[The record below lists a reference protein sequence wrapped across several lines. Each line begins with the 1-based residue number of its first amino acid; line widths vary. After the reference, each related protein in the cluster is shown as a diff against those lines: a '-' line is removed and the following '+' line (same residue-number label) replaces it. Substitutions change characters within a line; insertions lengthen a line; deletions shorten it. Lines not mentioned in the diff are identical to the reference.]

1 MTKQLRVTGPG
12 IYGAISKAHP
22 TGELPVGYEFH
33 IRGEIPAG
41 WKGRVA
47 ELGKEP
53 AEGAELIVNDDDDSD
68 VGKARREVIAKAQEH
83 IDGLKAEHATA
94 LKAAT
99 DRADK
104 ADADLAKANEH
115 IDGLKAQIV
124 ELLKGKEPSTDP
136 ATADEIKAA
145 VDLLDGKNE
154 AHWTKAGLPAV
165 EAVAEITGKAVTRE
179 AIEAAAPDAKR
190 PTE

>member
-94 LKAAT
+94 LKAET

-104 ADADLAKANEH
+104 AEGDLKAANEH
-115 IDGLKAQIV
+115 IDGLKAQIAALEKANEPPALTGKNKA
-124 ELLKGKEPSTDP
+124 ELLEIAAKEG
-136 ATADEIKAA
+136 ATVEDGATNDDIKAA
-145 VDLLDGKNE
+145 IELK
-154 AHWTKAGLPAV
+154 
-165 EAVAEITGKAVTRE
+165 RE
-179 AIEAAAPDAKR
+179 ADAK
-190 PTE
+190 